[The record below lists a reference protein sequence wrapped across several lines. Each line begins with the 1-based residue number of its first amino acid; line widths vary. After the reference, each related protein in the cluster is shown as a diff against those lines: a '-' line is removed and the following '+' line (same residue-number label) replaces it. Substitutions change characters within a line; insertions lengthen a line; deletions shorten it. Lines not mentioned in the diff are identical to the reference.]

1 MLDQLQFRVE
11 GQWTAARRGRVET
24 EGVKLPIHFSAPP
37 EFQGEA
43 GQWTPEHFFM
53 AAVASCF
60 ITTFRAIAENSRFE
74 PVSLGVSAEGV
85 VEKREGGY
93 EFTRVV
99 LRPLLTIRE
108 ETDRQRAARL
118 LKKTERACL
127 VSRSLK
133 SEVTMEPRIELAG
146 MQDAPPGLQLAG
158 AEKR

>member
-1 MLDQLQFRVE
+1 MVERLQFRVE
-11 GQWTAARRGRVET
+11 GHWTAARRGRVET
-24 EGVKLPIHFSAPP
+24 EGVEAPIHFSAPP

-43 GQWTPEHFFM
+43 GLWTPEHFFI

-74 PVSLGVSAEGV
+74 PVSLDISAEGV

-99 LRPLLTIRE
+99 LRPLLTISGE
-108 ETDRQRAARL
+108 NDRQRAARL
-118 LKKTERACL
+118 LEKTERACL

-133 SEVTMEPRIELAG
+133 GEVKMEPRIELARTEAA
-146 MQDAPPGLQLAG
+146 APGIELVG
-158 AEKR
+158 A